1 MRADTGRN
9 KCSKPNLQNLPAHGD
24 LAKLVK
30 ENISVPDVENYY
42 LGTFDSSSLQV
53 RIAGLDTNLNDS
65 GRDKN
70 LYQVYQNENMEDDL
84 HSLTAWSIFCAGQLY
99 DLSIVN
105 IILDGGETREY
116 FADELITLKSGKK
129 IYAKNL
135 KEGDEIL

>member
-1 MRADTGRN
+1 
-9 KCSKPNLQNLPAHGD
+9 
-24 LAKLVK
+24 
-30 ENISVPDVENYY
+30 
-42 LGTFDSSSLQV
+42 
-53 RIAGLDTNLNDS
+53 
-65 GRDKN
+65 
-70 LYQVYQNENMEDDL
+70 
-84 HSLTAWSIFCAGQLY
+84 LY